1 MISIALMASPLIC
14 TFKPELLTQN
24 IDNKA
29 FMVCH
34 SMPEAMEETK
44 DDLMNSSA
52 LYEMTWNQPERV
64 KGPKSLVNAFDVLRV
79 YQKNT
84 T

>member
-1 MISIALMASPLIC
+1 
-14 TFKPELLTQN
+14 
-24 IDNKA
+24 
-29 FMVCH
+29 MVCH

-64 KGPKSLVNAFDVLRV
+64 KGPKSLVNAFDVLQV

>member
-1 MISIALMASPLIC
+1 
-14 TFKPELLTQN
+14 
-24 IDNKA
+24 
-29 FMVCH
+29 
-34 SMPEAMEETK
+34 MPEVMEETK
-44 DDLMNSSA
+44 DDLMNLSA
-52 LYEMTWNQPERV
+52 LYEMTWNQPKRV